1 MSAIDDFKK
10 ELEQVEVE
18 TPNNEGGSFQYQRTS
33 FIEYLESHRWI
44 GKKECEYLKNRTN
57 QRTHGAFSE
66 KGKGWALIDMGTEIL
81 KRMYK

>member
-1 MSAIDDFKK
+1 MSAIDIFKK
-10 ELEQVEVE
+10 KLEQEE
-18 TPNNEGGSFQYQRTS
+18 MEALLNEGESFQQKRAS